1 MKKIN
6 LVLMAAI
13 CGMAMGFGSCSEQ
26 VMNNDMPAEE
36 GRTGL
41 LRIQTRAG
49 EEGVDDGRL
58 YILNEEGN
66 CIHLFTLDAANPL
79 VSANLAQGTYDVY
92 ALGGD
97 DLDVFSL
104 PGKETEADKRFI
116 ALTQN
121 QVMGDLQWGH
131 QTVEIVNGESKSL
144 ELSLERK
151 VFLIEEVKINEVPE
165 EVTAIEVSMMP
176 MHSRLQLDGEY
187 TADLTKV
194 IVNLK
199 SQGGGT
205 WKSTG
210 AVYSFPSIGRAVV
223 TISMTFGEEVKH
235 YSYVTEST
243 GIPANV
249 KVHIDATYSRTWENK
264 LDISLK
270 CADWGEQKD
279 IQFTFDNGYEGTMY
293 QGSSTEEPTV
303 GQTYGGYYVVSVDE
317 ANRKAVLV
325 RKSQDNNYILNDS
338 INAKLAKGI
347 KKPQIDNVTPIG
359 EWRLPTPEECSVFAL
374 DPTLPNRIFDHG
386 YYCLDGNAI
395 KSYDIDV
402 VDGKIVNT
410 GLTEGLS
417 ADTWL
422 RPVIEITY

>member
-1 MKKIN
+1 
-6 LVLMAAI
+6 
-13 CGMAMGFGSCSEQ
+13 
-26 VMNNDMPAEE
+26 MNNDMPVEE
-36 GRTGL
+36 GTTGL

-58 YILNEEGN
+58 YILNEEGS

-79 VSANLAQGTYDVY
+79 ASANLAQGTYDVY

-97 DLDVFSL
+97 DLSVFTL
-104 PGKETEADKRFI
+104 PTKETKASERFI
-116 ALTQN
+116 ALAKN
-121 QVMGDLQWGH
+121 QVMGDMQWGH

-151 VFLIEEVKINEVPE
+151 VFLIEEVKISEVPE

-176 MHSRLQLDGEY
+176 MHSRLKLDGKY

-194 IVNLK
+194 NMSLQ
-199 SQGGGT
+199 SQGEGT

-223 TISMTFGEEVKH
+223 SISMTFGEEVKH

-270 CADWGEQKD
+270 CADWGDQKD

-293 QGSSTEEPTV
+293 QGSSTTVPTV

-317 ANRKAVLV
+317 ANRKALLL
-325 RKSQDNNYILNDS
+325 RKSQDNNYISNDS
-338 INAKLAKGI
+338 INAKLAKGVI
-347 KKPQIDNVTPIG
+347 NKPQIDNVTPIG

-374 DPTLPNRIFDHG
+374 DPTLPNRAFDYG
-386 YYCLDGNAI
+386 YYCLDGNVI

-402 VDGKIVNT
+402 VDGKIINT